1 MQVVSSLTFLTHLSS
16 VPWHLITRTHFPSE
30 AFIPQDLTCA
40 PSPLS
45 AVCSLSLPAP
55 SVLTSPHPLL
65 PPSTLSALSL
75 VSRQVGQRPPVGSG
89 QPRWARALPHVLI
102 QACISPAAAPASF
115 DHRIIRM
122 NSALEAVLFDPR
134 LSVDTVYITSP
145 WLGKRGGLTVSLTL
159 YLISSLC
166 FSAETPAKQPC
177 MINDLKEF
185 TKKLNACIR
194 KRIQMSL
201 SLYETFRIDKLVKGQ
216 WKSHFYSIIF

>member
-1 MQVVSSLTFLTHLSS
+1 MEVVSSLTFLTHLSS

-45 AVCSLSLPAP
+45 AVCSLSLSAP
-55 SVLTSPHPLL
+55 SVLTSPRPLL
-65 PPSTLSALSL
+65 PPSALSALSL

-122 NSALEAVLFDPR
+122 NLALEAVRFDPR

-145 WLGKRGGLTVSLTL
+145 WLGKRGGLTVIPHFKSLFFSWD
-159 YLISSLC
+159 SSEAALHDKW
-166 FSAETPAKQPC
+166 FKRVHLEVKRTYKKANTNESF
-177 MINDLKEF
+177 IRRDL
-185 TKKLNACIR
+185 
-194 KRIQMSL
+194 
-201 SLYETFRIDKLVKGQ
+201 
-216 WKSHFYSIIF
+216 

>member
-1 MQVVSSLTFLTHLSS
+1 MEVVSSLTFLTHLSS

-45 AVCSLSLPAP
+45 AVCSLSLSAP

-65 PPSTLSALSL
+65 PPSALSALSL

-89 QPRWARALPHVLI
+89 QPRWARALAHVLI

-122 NSALEAVLFDPR
+122 NSALEAVRFDPR
-134 LSVDTVYITSP
+134 LSVDTVYITSL
-145 WLGKRGGLTVSLTL
+145 WLGKRGGLTVIPHFKSLFFSWD
-159 YLISSLC
+159 SSEAALHDKW
-166 FSAETPAKQPC
+166 FKRVHREVKRTYKKANTNESF
-177 MINDLKEF
+177 IIRDL
-185 TKKLNACIR
+185 
-194 KRIQMSL
+194 
-201 SLYETFRIDKLVKGQ
+201 
-216 WKSHFYSIIF
+216 